1 MSAAR
6 HHIQRHPTGAEIE
19 RRLKRRV
26 DRAEAA
32 VTLLFSV
39 LLSFFIA
46 LSVVHWLEIGAADL
60 AAEAPAARTGGA
72 S

>member
-6 HHIQRHPTGAEIE
+6 HIERHPTGAEIE
-19 RRLKRRV
+19 RRLKRRGN
-26 DRAEAA
+26 RAEAA

-39 LLSFFIA
+39 FLSVIIA

-60 AAEAPAARTGGA
+60 AADAPAARTGGA

>member
-6 HHIQRHPTGAEIE
+6 HIERHPTGAEIE

-39 LLSFFIA
+39 FLSVIIA

-60 AAEAPAARTGGA
+60 AAGAPAARTGGA

>member
-6 HHIQRHPTGAEIE
+6 HIERHPTGAEIE
-19 RRLKRRV
+19 RRLKRRGG

-39 LLSFFIA
+39 FLSIIIA
-46 LSVVHWLEIGAADL
+46 ISLVHFLEVGAAAL
-60 AAEAPAARTGGA
+60 AADAPAARTGGA

>member
-1 MSAAR
+1 VSAAR
-6 HHIQRHPTGAEIE
+6 HIERHPTGAEIE
-19 RRLKRRV
+19 RRLKRRGN
-26 DRAEAA
+26 RAEAA

-39 LLSFFIA
+39 FLSVIIA

-60 AAEAPAARTGGA
+60 AADAPAARTGGA

>member
-1 MSAAR
+1 VSAAR
-6 HHIQRHPTGAEIE
+6 HVQRHVSGAEIE
-19 RRLKRRV
+19 RRLKRRG

-39 LLSFFIA
+39 FLSVILA
-46 LSVVHWLEIGAADL
+46 ISVVHWLEIGAADL

>member
-6 HHIQRHPTGAEIE
+6 HIERRHLSGAEIE
-19 RRLKRRV
+19 RRLKRRG

-39 LLSFFIA
+39 F
-46 LSVVHWLEIGAADL
+46 LSVILAISIVHWLEVGAADL

>member
-6 HHIQRHPTGAEIE
+6 HIQRHVSGAEIE
-19 RRLKRRV
+19 RRLKRRG

-39 LLSFFIA
+39 FLSVIIA

>member
-6 HHIQRHPTGAEIE
+6 HHIQRHVSGTEIE
-19 RRLKRRV
+19 RRLKRRG

-32 VTLLFSV
+32 VTLLVSV
-39 LLSFFIA
+39 FLSVIIA
-46 LSVVHWLEIGAADL
+46 LSMVHWLEIGAADL
-60 AAEAPAARTGGA
+60 AADAPAARTGGA

>member
-6 HHIQRHPTGAEIE
+6 HIQRHVSGAEIE
-19 RRLKRRV
+19 RQMKRRG

-32 VTLLFSV
+32 VTLLVSV
-39 LLSFFIA
+39 FLSVIIA

-60 AAEAPAARTGGA
+60 AADAPAARTGGA
-72 S
+72 P

>member
-6 HHIQRHPTGAEIE
+6 HIQRHASGAEIE
-19 RRLKRRV
+19 RRRQRRG

-32 VTLLFSV
+32 VTLLVSV
-39 LLSFFIA
+39 FLSVIIA

>member
-1 MSAAR
+1 MRTDLRR
-6 HHIQRHPTGAEIE
+6 HADVADLE
-19 RRLKRRV
+19 RRLKRRG

-39 LLSFFIA
+39 FLSVIIA

-60 AAEAPAARTGGA
+60 AADAPAARTGGA

>member
-6 HHIQRHPTGAEIE
+6 HIERHVSGAEIE
-19 RRLKRRV
+19 RRLKRRG

-32 VTLLFSV
+32 VTLLFAV
-39 LLSFFIA
+39 F
-46 LSVVHWLEIGAADL
+46 LSVILTVSIVHWFEVGAADL
-60 AAEAPAARTGGA
+60 AAEAPVARTGSA

>member
-6 HHIQRHPTGAEIE
+6 HIERHPTGAEIE
-19 RRLKRRV
+19 RRLKRRG

-39 LLSFFIA
+39 FLSIMIA
-46 LSVVHWLEIGAADL
+46 VSVVHWLEIGAADL